1 MTKNNLWK
9 LIVCVLLTLLIIP
22 VLINIVYKIDIGI
35 WLLQSEW
42 NAGEMLSFYGAILSA
57 VGTVLG
63 VVYTIR
69 NDYRL
74 RSREN
79 AILYKPILELVDIN
93 PNESKLRPSRTV
105 GIGYQVSA
113 LKTNNEI
120 GSDYFFEQQKSRN
133 PQFVLWFRNV
143 GRGETIN
150 TVVDSF
156 EIVSIGWPDISNL
169 HSNIGG
175 KQFIGEIVQGGEF
188 IVNMNLPTCLIMPKN
203 QGDSL
208 WFELRAELII
218 SYSDMFA
225 KHRYQRRYHFIFKVI
240 VEDEETPAPYI
251 RSDDYHYVSVIYEF
265 LGVMPSKFVYSE
277 KQNKFIE
284 LEDANVDDDFLKNSL

>member
-9 LIVCVLLTLLIIP
+9 LIVCVLVTLLIIP
-22 VLINIVYKIDIGI
+22 VLINILYKIDIGV

-113 LKTNNEI
+113 LTTNNEI

-150 TVVDSF
+150 TVVDGF
-156 EIVSIGWPDISNL
+156 EIVSVGWPDISNL

-188 IVNMNLPTCLIMPKN
+188 VVNMNLPTYLIMPKN
-203 QGDSL
+203 QGDCS

-225 KHRYQRRYHFIFKVI
+225 KNRYQRKYHFIFKVI
-240 VEDEETPAPYI
+240 VEDEVTPAPNI
-251 RSDDYHYVSVIYEF
+251 SSDEYHYVSVRYEF
-265 LGVMPSKFVYSE
+265 LGVMPSKFIYSE
-277 KQNKFIE
+277 KQKKFIE
-284 LEDANVDDDFLKNSL
+284 LEDANIDDDFLKE